1 MRGARLKI
9 KDKVSAM
16 GGRAAVDVMMGIL
29 VALLLFAGTAV
40 AQEEPDKDHAAIFEL
55 GAAGERG
62 LKDGTSSFGP
72 AVAAEVTPI
81 EDWLELE
88 LGVTPLFGGGRTEW
102 DTDLLFKK
110 PFRLSETAEFMAGA
124 GPEWV
129 HTNGH
134 GNSISAEAAL
144 DFMFWPWPGRKY
156 GWYLEPS
163 YGYNFARGHD
173 QSLGVTVGLLIAFP

>member
-1 MRGARLKI
+1 
-9 KDKVSAM
+9 M
-16 GGRAAVDVMMGIL
+16 GERVAIEAIVGIPI
-29 VALLLFAGTAV
+29 VLLLFAGTAV
-40 AQEEPDKDHAAIFEL
+40 AQEEEDKDHAAVFEL

-81 EDWLELE
+81 ENWLELE

-110 PFRLSETAEFMAGA
+110 PFRLSDTVEFMAGV

-129 HTNGH
+129 HTSGH

-144 DFMFWPWPGRKY
+144 DFMFWSGPSQKY

-163 YGYNFARGHD
+163 YDYNFARGHD
-173 QSLGVTVGLLIAFP
+173 RSLGVTVGLLIAFP